1 MGSAWVPLGLRLGS
15 GWVPAGFRLGSPL
28 VPLGFRL
35 GSAGVPATEA
45 QSITR
50 LTPFKKQP
58 AGIELDGTY
67 NKQQNENN
75 KQQAVGITSW
85 PHPPARRVLG
95 RPGPTVRSFGRCS
108 LLAGPSCQLAKPSKE
123 QINTT
128 RCAPWN
134 WSHTRWWK
142 RRSTY
147 SIFS

>member
-15 GWVPAGFRLGSPL
+15 GWVPAGFRLGSAW

-134 WSHTRWWK
+134 WSHTRRWK
-142 RRSTY
+142 WGSTY